1 MSSEKDDSSYERKSI
16 SRSLSRKGK
25 PIFKNIVNRLQI
37 ASRLA
42 RSERSVLEEE
52 NDVVADDHEI
62 KLIVRQ
68 NSNLSSRRTP
78 RPKPLTLRQLSKLSD
93 GSNRNLNNRRGSK
106 VSELS
111 IREEDESESKV
122 ICDGIINFCKHLN
135 HDEVFICSKK

>member
-1 MSSEKDDSSYERKSI
+1 MSSEKDDSSYEQKSI

-68 NSNLSSRRTP
+68 NSNLSKHFP
-78 RPKPLTLRQLSKLSD
+78 RLKPLTLRQLSKVSD
-93 GSNRNLNNRRGSK
+93 GSNKNLNNRRGSK
-106 VSELS
+106 ISELS
-111 IREEDESESKV
+111 IREEDEFEGKI
-122 ICDGIINFCKHLN
+122 ICDGIIHFWKHLAF
-135 HDEVFICSKK
+135 DEVFICS

>member
-1 MSSEKDDSSYERKSI
+1 MSSEKDDSSYEQKSI

-68 NSNLSSRRTP
+68 NSNLSKHFP
-78 RPKPLTLRQLSKLSD
+78 RLKPLTLRQLSKLSD
-93 GSNRNLNNRRGSK
+93 GSNKNLNNRRGSK
-106 VSELS
+106 ISELS
-111 IREEDESESKV
+111 IREDEFEGKI
-122 ICDGIINFCKHLN
+122 ICDGIIHFSKHSALAF
-135 HDEVFICSKK
+135 DEVFICS